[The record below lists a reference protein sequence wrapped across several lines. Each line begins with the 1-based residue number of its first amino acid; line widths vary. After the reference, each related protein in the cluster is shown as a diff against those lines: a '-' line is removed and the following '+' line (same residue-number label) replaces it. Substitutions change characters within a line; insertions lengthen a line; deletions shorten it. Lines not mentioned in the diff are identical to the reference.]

1 MRPSQQYTFWSKAEG
16 NKNLTYDCE
25 YIASAKYYAVTQEAK
40 NNYYLIIPANTA
52 GILLGAVVPPC
63 CILIFLHYQTP
74 EPLSFLLH
82 L

>member
-40 NNYYLIIPANTA
+40 N
-52 GILLGAVVPPC
+52 
-63 CILIFLHYQTP
+63 
-74 EPLSFLLH
+74 
-82 L
+82 